1 MDEPMLLTDEME
13 SVRYSNSI
21 FIVHMKGILRRAL
34 FSSDE
39 CTICHVPIVSQV
51 WFVSRGVGRLGR
63 RYYCVDCWNGHYVDA
78 MGTPLLPLKIRHV
91 EPSEAPGEH
100 KQISHGVKGQK
111 EELLIRA
118 YVLFRSNHYKDL
130 ECCLC
135 SSHFRY
141 EQPFISLYFYGA
153 SPVHGN
159 TRYVCIPCW
168 QTTLAKLFPLCIEP
182 R

>member
-1 MDEPMLLTDEME
+1 MDEPMLLTDEMD

-21 FIVHMKGILRRAL
+21 FIVHMKGKIRRAL
-34 FSSDE
+34 FSGDE
-39 CTICHVPIVSQV
+39 CAVCHVPIVSQV
-51 WFVSRGVGRLGR
+51 WIVSRGEGRLSR
-63 RYYCVDCWNGHYVDA
+63 HYYCIDCWNSHYVD
-78 MGTPLLPLKIRHV
+78 GNGSPLLPLKIQHV

-100 KQISHGVKGQK
+100 KQISYGVKGQK

-118 YVLFRSNHYKDL
+118 HTMFHYHRYQEL

-135 SSHFRY
+135 SSPFRY
-141 EQPFISLYFYGA
+141 EQPVISLYFYGA
-153 SPVHGN
+153 DPADGK

-168 QTTLAKLFPLCIEP
+168 QRTLAKLFPLCIEP